1 MGGRVPLFGRNSWPV
16 RSAENAVFQLFPT
29 PCGFRM
35 HRGKRRSAMRSQFQS
50 LMISLFENLKVCHD
64 VFSRSERLRANG
76 EYRMANGTRNGTICY
91 SPFAIWS
98 NPIAPC
104 QVSKCLKTLKM
115 ARAGYWLE
123 LAWIWDRRHVRF
135 GSAPFCWPR
144 WIRQIRRCG
153 SCHVG
158 ARIRVG

>member
-50 LMISLFENLKVCHD
+50 LMISLFENLKVCHV

-104 QVSKCLKTLKM
+104 RVSKCLKTLKM
-115 ARAGYWLE
+115 ARAGYWSWHGFGIGAMFA
-123 LAWIWDRRHVRF
+123 LARRRSAGRG
-135 GSAPFCWPR
+135 GSGKFAA
-144 WIRQIRRCG
+144 CG
-153 SCHVG
+153 SCHAG